1 MKKVV
6 YCNFNYKCSPPTAEF
21 KGRKGFSFSEKKRRK
36 EEEKRKKKLYYY
48 GNGRLIR
55 YDIGE

>member
-21 KGRKGFSFSEKKRRK
+21 KGRKGFSSSEKKRRRRN
-36 EEEKRKKKLYYY
+36 EKKKLYYY

>member
-21 KGRKGFSFSEKKRRK
+21 KGRKCFSSSEKKKRRRRN
-36 EEEKRKKKLYYY
+36 EKKKLYYY